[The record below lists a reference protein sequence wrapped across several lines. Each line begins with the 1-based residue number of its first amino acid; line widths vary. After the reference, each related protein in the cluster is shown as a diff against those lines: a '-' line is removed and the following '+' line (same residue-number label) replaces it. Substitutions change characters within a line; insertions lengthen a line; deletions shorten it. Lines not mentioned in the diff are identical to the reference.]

1 MIKGGFILSEYL
13 TLPDAVERVTGRRP
27 HLSTSW
33 RWATRGCKGIRLQTV
48 CVGVKRLTTIE
59 WVQSFIQAL
68 TEQRNAE
75 QLAPAPPMQT
85 PRQQERNAEKA
96 AKKLAKRLK
105 SGAAK

>member
-1 MIKGGFILSEYL
+1 MSEYL
-13 TLPDAVERVTGRRP
+13 TLPEAVERVTGRRP

-68 TEQRNAE
+68 TEQRNAD
-75 QLAPAPPMQT
+75 QLAPPMQP
-85 PRQQERNAEKA
+85 PRQQELA
-96 AKKLAKRLK
+96 AKKSAKRLAERLGK
-105 SGAAK
+105 GGAK